1 MERGSV
7 DRLEAMSTVLA
18 VVEAGSLSAAAR
30 RLNTPLATVSR
41 KVSELESH
49 LRTKLFDR
57 SSRKLVL
64 TEAGSTYIAAC
75 KRILADLTE
84 VERAASGEYSAP
96 TGELIVTAPVGLG
109 RLHLIPV
116 LRDFFAAYPSIDI
129 RLVLSDRLVSIG
141 PLLSVERLLEDQ
153 IDVALRIGERPSSSL
168 MARRVGSVRLVVCA
182 SPGYLAAHGTPQTP
196 DDLAGHDCISFDE
209 LLARDLWT
217 FVRSE
222 APIPVRSRLIVSNPE
237 AARDAAQ
244 AGVGITMVFSL
255 LVEEA
260 LAARE
265 LVTILEGFEPP
276 AMPVNLVYTAGRFLP
291 IKLRAFLDF
300 ATPRLKARLLTPP
313 PPVPPPSP
321 PASQIE
327 SPTAPRPAEP

>member
-1 MERGSV
+1 METGTV

-64 TEAGSTYIAAC
+64 TEAGSTYVAAC

-84 VERAASGEYSAP
+84 AEHAASGEYSAP
-96 TGELIVTAPVGLG
+96 TGELIITAPAGL
-109 RLHLIPV
+109 RLRLIPI
-116 LRDFFAAYPSIDI
+116 LRDFFAAYPDIDI

-153 IDVALRIGERPSSSL
+153 IDVALRIGELPSSSL
-168 MARRVGSVRLVVCA
+168 IARRVGSVRLVVCA

-209 LLARDLWT
+209 LLARNLWT

-222 APIPVRSRLIVSNPE
+222 TPIPVRSRLIVSNPE

-244 AGVGITMVFSL
+244 AGVGITMVFSV
-255 LVEEA
+255 LVAEA
-260 LAARE
+260 LAAGE
-265 LVTILEGFEPP
+265 LVTILEEFEPP
-276 AMPVNLVYTAGRFLP
+276 AIPVNLVYAAGRFLP

-313 PPVPPPSP
+313 PPAPPPSP
-321 PASQIE
+321 
-327 SPTAPRPAEP
+327 

>member
-1 MERGSV
+1 M

-64 TEAGSTYIAAC
+64 TEAGSTYVAAC

-84 VERAASGEYSAP
+84 AEHAASGEYSAP
-96 TGELIVTAPVGLG
+96 TGELIITAPAGL
-109 RLHLIPV
+109 RLRLIPI
-116 LRDFFAAYPSIDI
+116 LRDFFAAYPDIDI

-153 IDVALRIGERPSSSL
+153 IDVALRIGELPSSSL
-168 MARRVGSVRLVVCA
+168 IARRVGSVRLVVCA

-209 LLARDLWT
+209 LLARNLWT

-222 APIPVRSRLIVSNPE
+222 TPIPVRSRLIVSNPE

-244 AGVGITMVFSL
+244 AGVGITMVFSV
-255 LVEEA
+255 LVAEA
-260 LAARE
+260 LAAGE
-265 LVTILEGFEPP
+265 LVTILEEFEPP
-276 AMPVNLVYTAGRFLP
+276 AIPVNLVYAAGRFLP

-313 PPVPPPSP
+313 PPAPPPSP
-321 PASQIE
+321 
-327 SPTAPRPAEP
+327 

>member
-30 RLNTPLATVSR
+30 RLNT
-41 KVSELESH
+41 
-49 LRTKLFDR
+49 
-57 SSRKLVL
+57 
-64 TEAGSTYIAAC
+64 
-75 KRILADLTE
+75 
-84 VERAASGEYSAP
+84 
-96 TGELIVTAPVGLG
+96 
-109 RLHLIPV
+109 
-116 LRDFFAAYPSIDI
+116 
-129 RLVLSDRLVSIG
+129 
-141 PLLSVERLLEDQ
+141 
-153 IDVALRIGERPSSSL
+153 
-168 MARRVGSVRLVVCA
+168 
-182 SPGYLAAHGTPQTP
+182 
-196 DDLAGHDCISFDE
+196 
-209 LLARDLWT
+209 LARDLWT